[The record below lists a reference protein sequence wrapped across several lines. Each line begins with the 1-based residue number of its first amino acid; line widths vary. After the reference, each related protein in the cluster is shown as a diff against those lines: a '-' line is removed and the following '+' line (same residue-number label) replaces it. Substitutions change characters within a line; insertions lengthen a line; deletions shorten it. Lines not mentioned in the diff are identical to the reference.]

1 MAFPTLTPSSRNFS
15 PGDFPTKKFRSQSGS
30 ETRILYGSKRTG
42 MKLSLGYKNI
52 SDANAE
58 LFLDDFEAQKGTYTA
73 FAINEDLKGGWTG
86 NSDALD
92 SSDKWRYAGPPQV
105 VQVKPGVSNVRV
117 NLVGVL

>member
-1 MAFPTLTPSSRNFS
+1 MKMSLTYRNV
-15 PGDFPTKKFRSQSGS
+15 T
-30 ETRILYGSKRTG
+30 
-42 MKLSLGYKNI
+42 
-52 SDANAE
+52 DANAE

-92 SSDKWRYAGPPQV
+92 SNDKWRYAGPPQV
-105 VQVKPGVSNVRV
+105 VQVKPGVSNVQV

>member
-1 MAFPTLTPSSRNFS
+1 
-15 PGDFPTKKFRSQSGS
+15 
-30 ETRILYGSKRTG
+30 

-92 SSDKWRYAGPPQV
+92 SNDKWRYAGPPQV